1 MLKKCIGIVSY
12 FPSETAR
19 FNARAQRI
27 ARFNNLLGQINSLW
41 PNIDIL
47 IVAQNWQD
55 YQLPELTNKFTIY
68 SYAQPLTIIGARNT
82 LREKILNETDYE
94 YIIMIDD
101 DAVINSCGQEIADA
115 YMKAIDENPD
125 KFCFIHDKNHWH
137 TCDDYIKAPL
147 NLCAI
152 SRFIYEKEEF
162 PQVCLEKNEALEDDL
177 YAVLLHIK
185 YAEYEFIPP
194 TGIKCIHA
202 VDGSQYLLQ
211 LMGRGFPS
219 T

>member
-68 SYAQPLTIIGARNT
+68 SYEQPLTIIGARNT

-101 DAVINSCGQEIADA
+101 DAVINDCGQEIADA
-115 YMKAIDENPD
+115 YMKAIDENPG
-125 KFCFIHDKNHWH
+125 KFCFIHDKNH
-137 TCDDYIKAPL
+137 
-147 NLCAI
+147 
-152 SRFIYEKEEF
+152 
-162 PQVCLEKNEALEDDL
+162 
-177 YAVLLHIK
+177 
-185 YAEYEFIPP
+185 
-194 TGIKCIHA
+194 
-202 VDGSQYLLQ
+202 
-211 LMGRGFPS
+211 
-219 T
+219 